1 MMHKLAKVDDNFT
14 VYRYDNGYMLDIGG
28 QNANNE
34 WVESKTIYVTQEEL
48 LNSISKILNLPT
60 RS

>member
-1 MMHKLAKVDDNFT
+1 MIHKLAKVNDNFT
-14 VYRYDNGYMLDIGG
+14 VYRYDNGYMLEIGG
-28 QNANNE
+28 QDADNE
-34 WVESKTIYVTQEEL
+34 WVESKTIFVTQEEL

>member
-1 MMHKLAKVDDNFT
+1 MINKLAKVNDNFT
-14 VYRYDNGYMLDIGG
+14 VYRYDNGYMLEIGG
-28 QNANNE
+28 QDADNE
-34 WVESKTIYVTQEEL
+34 WVESKTIFVTQEEL